1 MIDLRVRKPILRVR
15 RQQARAYRPGACG
28 ALHSPASLTNLAS
41 YHAWVCVAGVRFS
54 AMLWSSHSSGS
65 EGRPGAHMYPSR
77 ITWNKGKFGQTR
89 RGRSA
94 DTRQCAREGA
104 RARFR
109 PNLNPTSPSE
119 VGSSSETPYM
129 PRTAR
134 CQTDGRTNAEVS
146 LRVIKRSREHQQ
158 SQTRGCWI
166 ARSVMARWSQ
176 WLGGRSILGVGVVAA
191 G

>member
-1 MIDLRVRKPILRVR
+1 
-15 RQQARAYRPGACG
+15 
-28 ALHSPASLTNLAS
+28 
-41 YHAWVCVAGVRFS
+41 
-54 AMLWSSHSSGS
+54 MLWSSHSSGS

-134 CQTDGRTNAEVS
+134 CQTVGRTNAEVA

-176 WLGGRSILGVGVVAA
+176 WLGGRSILGVGVVAHVGELIVQA
-191 G
+191 SRGLRLPAASAHAPCLRKVACHTVKSVGHRPAPSPHDLESS